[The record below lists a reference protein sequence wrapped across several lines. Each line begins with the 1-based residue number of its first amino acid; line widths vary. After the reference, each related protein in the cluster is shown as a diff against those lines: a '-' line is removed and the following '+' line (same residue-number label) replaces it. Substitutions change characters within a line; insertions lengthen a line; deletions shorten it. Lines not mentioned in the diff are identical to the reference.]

1 MNTVIYFFRTNITD
15 LNGASSSTQLL
26 SALQNLENKYVSD
39 VNKNV
44 IIPSSFKTPITLG
57 FTDGGVFKKIVSYSV
72 TEQNDT
78 NSIDFTLS
86 IDPSRVTQSRNVII
100 SFFWRFRPVES
111 PNLKNVFLK
120 AQNQLARDINS
131 ILDKLNKGPSNGGN
145 NQPPS
150 NGENNQPPS
159 NGGK

>member
-1 MNTVIYFFRTNITD
+1 M
-15 LNGASSSTQLL
+15 
-26 SALQNLENKYVSD
+26 
-39 VNKNV
+39 
-44 IIPSSFKTPITLG
+44 G

-100 SFFWRFRPVES
+100 YFFWRFWPVES